1 LKETLQV
8 LILASTFCAVAQH
21 TAAEQLTPSP
31 GRPHLKSPGKMSEA
45 TVKRRIF
52 PDGDTCAAAEINIRL
67 EKGVASVVLTRRSLG
82 DEMRG
87 RSATGEVAFTFGGD
101 GCRIS
106 VQIHQALT
114 QLRHSQASHVEYGWA
129 QIDANDPDQKS
140 RCGFQPCFATRF
152 AGVSGGNATQGWRD
166 SSHTAMVGAGNFG
179 SAKLPM
185 ATATYPGKPLPSQ

>member
-1 LKETLQV
+1 MEMNTRQFPARGNLCRSHLQGREAERAARRGPGKV
-8 LILASTFCAVAQH
+8 RTGDQPQDRESPRPHRAADVARPRRRGDRMRAATSEFGTFLPFVASQH
-21 TAAEQLTPSP
+21 HGRYRGYRSHVTDGA
-31 GRPHLKSPGKMSEA
+31 GRPS
-45 TVKRRIF
+45 
-52 PDGDTCAAAEINIRL
+52 
-67 EKGVASVVLTRRSLG
+67 
-82 DEMRG
+82 
-87 RSATGEVAFTFGGD
+87 
-101 GCRIS
+101 
-106 VQIHQALT
+106 LT

-140 RCGFQPCFATRF
+140 RCGFQPCFAARF